1 MPQRITTNFI
11 SAFAPFSSSLTCVV
25 AVRSDASEGPGA
37 FGIAKTERE
46 RERWRGIVSS
56 ERAAGAFL
64 VEGEGEGL
72 TNASGVEP
80 EGLDWGDEVGGIDGR
95 VQNEAGL
102 AVEVAG
108 EKPGLRSR
116 SRWEGGRFLRWRSLN
131 EREEEIASVDSLGD
145 LGEGGGARDSPV
157 DPVDRATAAGLCAR
171 ALCLRA
177 RRGGAPTA
185 TRTILW
191 RSSWRASDL
200 DDDWWGDAWT
210 GLSVPVLPAAH
221 HHPIVLSF
229 TRLSQ
234 PWLMFSLMPAVTGFR

>member
-1 MPQRITTNFI
+1 MLPK
-11 SAFAPFSSSLTCVV
+11 APVPLGS
-25 AVRSDASEGPGA
+25 RS
-37 FGIAKTERE
+37 ERE
-46 RERWRGIVSS
+46 REIVSS

-64 VEGEGEGL
+64 VDGEGEGL
-72 TNASGVEP
+72 TDASGVES

-116 SRWEGGRFLRWRSLN
+116 SRGEGGRFLRWRSLN
-131 EREEEIASVDSLGD
+131 EREEEEIASVDSLGD
-145 LGEGGGARDSPV
+145 LGEGGARDSPV

-200 DDDWWGDAWT
+200 TGRLVGRRLDWPFCFPCDSSPSRGPSPSHRLAAK
-210 GLSVPVLPAAH
+210 PVTAGMSENISH
-221 HHPIVLSF
+221 GCERRVK
-229 TRLSQ
+229 
-234 PWLMFSLMPAVTGFR
+234 W

>member
-145 LGEGGGARDSPV
+145 LGEVGARATHLWTRWTGRLQQVSVRERSASVRDEEEHRQQQEQSSGDLHGERAIWTTTGGA
-157 DPVDRATAAGLCAR
+157 TLGLAF
-171 ALCLRA
+171 LF
-177 RRGGAPTA
+177 
-185 TRTILW
+185 
-191 RSSWRASDL
+191 
-200 DDDWWGDAWT
+200 
-210 GLSVPVLPAAH
+210 
-221 HHPIVLSF
+221 LSF
-229 TRLSQ
+229 PRPITIPSSCLS
-234 PWLMFSLMPAVTGFR
+234 LASHNHG